1 MPAASSDTELTLV
14 VVEGLLPGASNATL
28 LARDEAGRA
37 WVYKPARGERALWDF
52 PHGSLARRE
61 VACYRLS
68 EAFGLG
74 VVPETRMATGPYG
87 PGSAQRFLD
96 EDQTWDP
103 RPTIMEADPGLWSI
117 VVLDLVANNAD
128 RKIGH
133 LLREPGTAAIW
144 AIDNGLTFHVDDK
157 LRTVMWSFAGRSI
170 PQPWLEVL
178 EEDALIDALEGLLSP
193 VEVNAALERLRRL
206 RSDPRHPDPPLDR
219 PPLPWPV
226 W

>member
-1 MPAASSDTELTLV
+1 
-14 VVEGLLPGASNATL
+14 
-28 LARDEAGRA
+28 
-37 WVYKPARGERALWDF
+37 
-52 PHGSLARRE
+52 
-61 VACYRLS
+61 
-68 EAFGLG
+68 
-74 VVPETRMATGPYG
+74 
-87 PGSAQRFLD
+87 
-96 EDQTWDP
+96 
-103 RPTIMEADPGLWSI
+103 MEADPGLWSI